1 MKRGQNMKVLLVE
14 DDSRLGRATKELLEL
29 ENCVVDWARDGSEAL
44 QYFET
49 ALYGSYDI
57 IILDWMLPELS
68 GVEICRILRQKYHFQ
83 GGIIFVT
90 AKGEVE
96 DCIRALEQGA
106 DDYMVKPFKIK
117 ELVARLKAVCRRKS
131 KPFIDD
137 VYMRGSITIDRNLKA
152 VVYKNQKLVLRKKE
166 FALFELLFVNLNNVL
181 PRAAIFEK
189 IWDDKVD
196 TNMES
201 LDSHIYTLRKKIKI
215 LLPQVQIKSVKNIGY
230 VMEIENND

>member
-1 MKRGQNMKVLLVE
+1 MKVLLVE